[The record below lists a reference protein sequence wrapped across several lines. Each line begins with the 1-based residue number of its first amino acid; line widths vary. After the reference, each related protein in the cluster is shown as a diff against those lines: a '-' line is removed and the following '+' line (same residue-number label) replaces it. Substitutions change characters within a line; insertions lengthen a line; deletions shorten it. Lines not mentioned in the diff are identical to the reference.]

1 MIHRSLLAAVFA
13 GAVASSPAF
22 AADGTDV
29 PDCGLY
35 LYRAEIVRVIDGD
48 TIVADI
54 DLGFRTWLRDEHLRL
69 YGIDTPELRSDEGKE
84 AAQALRLRIE
94 GKTLYICTIKA
105 KRSDAESTGSF
116 GRYLVVVYENGE
128 NINDWLLAT
137 GRAEPFKD

>member
-1 MIHRSLLAAVFA
+1 MRYRSLLTAVFA
-13 GAVASSPAF
+13 GVMIGSPML
-22 AADGTDV
+22 ADDEENL
-29 PDCGLY
+29 PDCGMY

-54 DLGFRTWLRDEHLRL
+54 DLGFRTWLHDEHLRL
-69 YGIDTPELRSDEGKE
+69 AGIDTPERRSEEGKAVAE
-84 AAQALRLRIE
+84 TLRQRIE

-116 GRYLVVVYENGE
+116 GRYLVVVYDSGE

-137 GRAEPFKD
+137 GRAEPFKY